1 LGRRHRHLPQRQ
13 GSYKIN
19 GAWHG
24 TSTPISTRTNQA
36 GAFIPAGH
44 YPIALAI
51 SGDGKTL

>member
-19 GAWHG
+19 GVWHG
-24 TSTPISTRTNQA
+24 ASTPISTRTNQA